1 MTELG
6 KIWGTISDIEALELC
21 AIVSWRSIAERRL
34 RSLIGGIPVRLQ
46 AVIDTGGAEK
56 PD

>member
-1 MTELG
+1 MIELG
-6 KIWGTISDIEALELC
+6 KIWGTISDIEALELS

-34 RSLIGGIPVRLQ
+34 HNLIRGIPVRLQ

-56 PD
+56 PY